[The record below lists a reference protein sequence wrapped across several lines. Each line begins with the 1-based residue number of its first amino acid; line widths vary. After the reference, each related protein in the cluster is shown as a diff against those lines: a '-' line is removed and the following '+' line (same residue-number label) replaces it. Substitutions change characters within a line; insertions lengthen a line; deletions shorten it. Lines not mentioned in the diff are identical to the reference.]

1 MDTNQSNQQND
12 SGTTS
17 EVSADSADSGV
28 DKHVQQEQAQSAQPI
43 DPKIKEMIVALP
55 QEAQDTDLIEKE
67 WVEKAK
73 RIVEHTSDDP
83 YVQQNELSKMKA
95 DYMKKRYNKD
105 IKVSDT

>member
-1 MDTNQSNQQND
+1 MDTSQSNQQDDN
-12 SGTTS
+12 GTNPD
-17 EVSADSADSGV
+17 APADSGV
-28 DKHVQQEQAQSAQPI
+28 KKHQRQEPAQSQSI

-83 YVQQNELSKMKA
+83 YVQQNELAKMKA
-95 DYMKKRYNKD
+95 DYMKKAIQQRH
-105 IKVSDT
+105 

>member
-1 MDTNQSNQQND
+1 MDTNQSNQHD
-12 SGTTS
+12 GSDTAFRASTDG
-17 EVSADSADSGV
+17 ADGGADKGV
-28 DKHVQQEQAQSAQPI
+28 PQERAQPTPPI
-43 DPKIKEMIVALP
+43 DPKIEEMIVALP

-83 YVQQNELSKMKA
+83 YVQQNELAKMKA